1 MKRIFH
7 LRKRT
12 GRRLVWLVTVL
23 LLWQQVA
30 VAAYACVVPVAVAD
44 AVTQVQAASMVTM
57 GADCEH
63 MSEVP
68 AAPLCSK
75 HCQPD
80 RATQVEAR
88 VMSVPLSALTALP
101 PTPLSLV
108 AMLPPSNRTQ
118 ARLDRRLLPPAT
130 PRLLFCSLLI

>member
-23 LLWQQVA
+23 LLWQQLA
-30 VAAYACVVPVAVAD
+30 VAAYACVAPAPASD
-44 AVTQVQAASMVTM
+44 AVTQVQAATMMTM

-63 MSEVP
+63 MAEVP
-68 AAPLCSK
+68 TAPLCSK

-88 VMSVPLSALTALP
+88 VVSVPLSALTALP

-108 AMLPPSNRTQ
+108 TMLPPSNRAQ
-118 ARLDRRLLPPAT
+118 ARLDRLLLPPPT